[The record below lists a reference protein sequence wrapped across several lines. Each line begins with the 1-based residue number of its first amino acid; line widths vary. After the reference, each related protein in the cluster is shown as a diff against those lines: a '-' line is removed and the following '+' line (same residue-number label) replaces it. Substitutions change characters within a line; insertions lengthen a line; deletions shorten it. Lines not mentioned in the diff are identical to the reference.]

1 MMRNYKIY
9 VSVLCVLV
17 LAGCQKNGLE
27 NQDLS
32 DGAVKYAVVMNQLAG
47 TKAGDN
53 GSVASESDEQTVQ
66 PQTGGLVTLKDQSGS
81 ISIPVEC
88 EVTEGIFKSSVTVA
102 TKGTQVNTTD
112 DDKAMSLFHDIVGKF
127 TANAYGV
134 GGTDPLFTQNVEWKT
149 DKWVGS
155 PVAYWPQATSLNFL
169 ASANLP
175 ESEDVATVSFASTG
189 VTLNYKSVPEDAS
202 AQKDILL
209 GWYQGNGGGT
219 GTADICFEH
228 PLTAVRFLY
237 GDIDGN
243 PSIKSIT
250 LVGVAASYTATMAP
264 DGEITP
270 GEVSDYSKTVSQ
282 NKSEGLDVDIVTGL
296 IGEPFII
303 VPQDLEGHN
312 VMLTVILST
321 DSGDVPVTATINA
334 GEWKAGY
341 TSTYRISSE
350 ALTSLT
356 IMVDDRV
363 SGSVKDNLSVSN
375 AGNCDAYFRVALVGN
390 WKNNSGE
397 IIECWDETQGT
408 FANFPG
414 TDWIKIGGYYYYRNP
429 VDKSAGA
436 DAYTE
441 IESKLFSSYT
451 APEPPEPGASLSLD
465 IIVQAVKY
473 DVLKQNVSEAWGS
486 SVAGMLNTK

>member
-1 MMRNYKIY
+1 MI
-9 VSVLCVLV
+9 LCALA
-17 LAGCQKNGLE
+17 LAGCRKEGLE
-27 NQDLS
+27 NQGLG
-32 DGAVKYAVVMNQLAG
+32 DGTVRYAVVMNQSAV

-53 GSVASESDEQTVQ
+53 GSVAS
-66 PQTGGLVTLKDQSGS
+66 GGVVTLKDRSGN
-81 ISIPVEC
+81 ISIPMEC
-88 EVTEGIFKSSVTVA
+88 EVTEGILCASANSEAA
-102 TKGTQVNTTD
+102 TKGTQVNTSGSSQALSGFAD
-112 DDKAMSLFHDIVGKF
+112 AIGKKF
-127 TANAYGV
+127 AVRAFEGIGSTA
-134 GGTDPLFTQNVEWKT
+134 LITQDVEWKT

-155 PVAYWPQATSLNFL
+155 PVAYWPQATILKFL

-175 ESEDVATVSFASTG
+175 ESEDVATVGFASTG

-209 GWYQGNGGGT
+209 GWYQGNGSGT
-219 GTADICFEH
+219 GTAEICFGH

-243 PSIKSIT
+243 PSVKSIT
-250 LVGVAASYTATMAP
+250 LEGVAASYTATMTP

-341 TSTYRISSE
+341 TNTYRISSE
-350 ALTSLT
+350 ALTTLT

-363 SGSVKDNLSVSN
+363 SGNVKDNLSVSN

-390 WKNNSGE
+390 WKNRSGE

-408 FANFPG
+408 FADFPG
-414 TDWIKIGGYYYYRNP
+414 TDWIKIGGFYYYRNP

-441 IESKLFSSYT
+441 IESRLFSSYT
-451 APEPPEPGASLSLD
+451 APEPPEPGASLALD
-465 IIVQAVKY
+465 IIVQGVKY
-473 DVLKQNVSEAWGS
+473 DVLKMNVTEAWGS
-486 SVAGMLNTK
+486 SVADELNTK